1 VAVRDVILA
10 PLAPPLAI
18 PLGIDAG
25 RAAFGALRAVAERID
40 PVGVVGPA
48 MAALRQM
55 AGRPSE
61 EEGAAGKPF
70 SPLEL
75 LRKLLSRER

>member
-1 VAVRDVILA
+1 MILA
-10 PLAPPLAI
+10 PLPLPLAI

-25 RAAFGALRAVAERID
+25 RAAFGALRAIAERVD

-48 MAALRQM
+48 MAALREF
-55 AGRPSE
+55 AGRATGEDAQGGPRP
-61 EEGAAGKPF
+61 AF